1 MAAEITHAQEVMGSL
16 ADKLAGVSLSE
27 EERKVLGAMFALAL
41 AVVGER
47 DGEEEVAGFAFPTS
61 SVPGPSGALG
71 HVAGGAT
78 GPQLGALVTPGQQVA
93 NAMSNMMQAFSDMTQ
108 ANVQNLKS

>member
-1 MAAEITHAQEVMGSL
+1 MAAEITHAHEVMGSL
-16 ADKLAGVSLSE
+16 AEKLAGVSLSE

-47 DGEEEVAGFAFPTS
+47 ESEEVAGFAFPTS